1 MLHLKRDY
9 VIYMK
14 KNEIEIKE
22 MIYDKLFEIEH
33 DLDNINKTLKY
44 VFVAFIFTII
54 GGIII

>member
-1 MLHLKRDY
+1 
-9 VIYMK
+9 MK